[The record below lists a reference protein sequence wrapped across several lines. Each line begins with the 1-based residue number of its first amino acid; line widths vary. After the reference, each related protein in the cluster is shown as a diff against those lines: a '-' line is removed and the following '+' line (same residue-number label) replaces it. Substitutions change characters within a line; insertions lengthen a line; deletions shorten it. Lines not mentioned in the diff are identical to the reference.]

1 MAITLRYIV
10 SLISSM
16 LLVSLLFYP
25 INDVPNSMQL
35 SFFIICV
42 MMSKMSGLLV
52 ICSSLNAYLLSF
64 CITNLRFEN
73 IVLTNKIDRK
83 LNFSFFC
90 IIHKKLIKN
99 KDIAKT

>member
-16 LLVSLLFYP
+16 LLVSLPFYP
-25 INDVPNSMQL
+25 INDVLNNMQL
-35 SFFIICV
+35 SFSIVCV
-42 MMSKMSGLLV
+42 MMSKMSELII
-52 ICSSLNAYLLSF
+52 ICSSLNAYPQSF

-73 IVLTNKIDRK
+73 IILTNKIDRK
-83 LNFSFFC
+83 LKFSFFC

-99 KDIAKT
+99 KNIAKT